1 MNHIAS
7 VERSERLRRILEVL
21 RAQPSITSRQLL
33 YQSRVVALS
42 AAINELRCQ
51 GYIIHCSRASDS
63 EGTRRWLYRLM
74 SEPKHTRKTE

>member
-42 AAINELRCQ
+42 AAINELRC
-51 GYIIHCSRASDS
+51 
-63 EGTRRWLYRLM
+63 
-74 SEPKHTRKTE
+74 